1 MGNNDFEIRFFGV
14 TELRYV
20 DVISI
25 QSNGLRVDTFREDGG
40 VPFYK
45 LREQFRDMV
54 MSLKPNLLLC
64 ASLGGV

>member
-1 MGNNDFEIRFFGV
+1 MGNNNFEIRLFGV

-45 LREQFRDMV
+45 LREHFREIDNSAEHTTHFDV
-54 MSLKPNLLLC
+54 LP
-64 ASLGGV
+64 

>member
-1 MGNNDFEIRFFGV
+1 MGNNGFEIRLFGV
-14 TELRYV
+14 TELGYV

-25 QSNGLRVDTFREDGG
+25 QSDRLRIETFGEDSG

-64 ASLGGV
+64 ASLEGV